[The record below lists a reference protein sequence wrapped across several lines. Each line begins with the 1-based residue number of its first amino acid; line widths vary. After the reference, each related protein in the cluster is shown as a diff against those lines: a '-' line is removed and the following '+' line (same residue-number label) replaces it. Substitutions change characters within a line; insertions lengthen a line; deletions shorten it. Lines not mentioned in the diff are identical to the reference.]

1 MMIIIMISIHIYI
14 YMHNLAPFFFTR
26 QEFLN
31 QSETSL
37 GKRAAAFAATSV
49 FHLAH

>member
-1 MMIIIMISIHIYI
+1 MMIIIMISIHI